1 MILRQ
6 NPQTLAYILSKV
18 FKNFTIFEKQEQ
30 ALQFPATQ
38 VGRIR

>member
-6 NPQTLAYILSKV
+6 NPQTLAYILS
-18 FKNFTIFEKQEQ
+18 KQEQ